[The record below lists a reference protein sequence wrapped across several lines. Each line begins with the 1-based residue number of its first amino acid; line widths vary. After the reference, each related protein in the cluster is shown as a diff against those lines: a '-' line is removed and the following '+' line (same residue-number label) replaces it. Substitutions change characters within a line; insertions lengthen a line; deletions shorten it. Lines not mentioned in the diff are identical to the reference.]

1 MVFLKRFSARDL
13 IFYLLAILVM
23 VFTFNA
29 VQQMNE
35 PDDPTYNEI
44 RLLFEQEKVKYFSV
58 EDNVL
63 TLTLRGEGE
72 DTSTL
77 KYHLADFNVFYNDL
91 HELIDS
97 QRQAGIIQDYDYP
110 AGWAEPWWFAYV
122 PYLVILLGFGIL
134 MYTMY
139 LRQNTGGGGG
149 GGPSRFG
156 HARTRTLADQ
166 GKKVTFND
174 VAGADEEKEELE
186 EIVEFLRDPQKFTAL
201 GARIPKGVLLV
212 GPPGTGKTLIAK
224 AVAGEAGVHF
234 LSISGSDFVEL
245 YVGVGA
251 SRVRDLFDQ
260 AKKDAPAI
268 VFIDEIDAIGQK
280 RNSGNLGG
288 NDEREQTLNQLLTEM
303 DGFDGSKG
311 VVVLAA
317 TNRPDSLDPALLR
330 PGRFDRRIPVELP
343 DLQGRIEILKV
354 HAKKIRLA
362 EDVNFEPIAK
372 TAAGASGAE
381 LANIVNE
388 AALRAVRSGRQFAT
402 QEDLQESV
410 EVVIAGYQKK
420 SRVLSDQEKK
430 IVAYHETG
438 HALVAAL
445 QSHSAPV
452 QKITIIPR
460 TSGALGYTLQ
470 VDEGDHFLMSREE
483 LLNKIAT
490 YTGGRAAEELV
501 FHSPP
506 TTSSRLPSWPE
517 P

>member
-110 AGWAEPWWFAYV
+110 AGWAEPWWFVYV

-212 GPPGTGKTLIAK
+212 GPPGTGKTL
-224 AVAGEAGVHF
+224 H
-234 LSISGSDFVEL
+234 
-245 YVGVGA
+245 
-251 SRVRDLFDQ
+251 R
-260 AKKDAPAI
+260 
-268 VFIDEIDAIGQK
+268 
-280 RNSGNLGG
+280 
-288 NDEREQTLNQLLTEM
+288 
-303 DGFDGSKG
+303 
-311 VVVLAA
+311 
-317 TNRPDSLDPALLR
+317 
-330 PGRFDRRIPVELP
+330 
-343 DLQGRIEILKV
+343 QG
-354 HAKKIRLA
+354 
-362 EDVNFEPIAK
+362 
-372 TAAGASGAE
+372 
-381 LANIVNE
+381 
-388 AALRAVRSGRQFAT
+388 
-402 QEDLQESV
+402 
-410 EVVIAGYQKK
+410 
-420 SRVLSDQEKK
+420 
-430 IVAYHETG
+430 
-438 HALVAAL
+438 
-445 QSHSAPV
+445 
-452 QKITIIPR
+452 
-460 TSGALGYTLQ
+460 
-470 VDEGDHFLMSREE
+470 
-483 LLNKIAT
+483 
-490 YTGGRAAEELV
+490 GGRRGGG
-501 FHSPP
+501 P
-506 TTSSRLPSWPE
+506 LPVHLGL
-517 P
+517 

>member
-110 AGWAEPWWFAYV
+110 AGWAEPWWFVYV

-174 VAGADEEKEELE
+174 VAGADEEKEEL
-186 EIVEFLRDPQKFTAL
+186 RGD
-201 GARIPKGVLLV
+201 RGVPP
-212 GPPGTGKTLIAK
+212 GPP
-224 AVAGEAGVHF
+224 EVH
-234 LSISGSDFVEL
+234 
-245 YVGVGA
+245 
-251 SRVRDLFDQ
+251 
-260 AKKDAPAI
+260 
-268 VFIDEIDAIGQK
+268 
-280 RNSGNLGG
+280 
-288 NDEREQTLNQLLTEM
+288 
-303 DGFDGSKG
+303 
-311 VVVLAA
+311 
-317 TNRPDSLDPALLR
+317 R
-330 PGRFDRRIPVELP
+330 PGRPHP
-343 DLQGRIEILKV
+343 Q
-354 HAKKIRLA
+354 
-362 EDVNFEPIAK
+362 
-372 TAAGASGAE
+372 
-381 LANIVNE
+381 
-388 AALRAVRSGRQFAT
+388 
-402 QEDLQESV
+402 
-410 EVVIAGYQKK
+410 
-420 SRVLSDQEKK
+420 
-430 IVAYHETG
+430 
-438 HALVAAL
+438 
-445 QSHSAPV
+445 
-452 QKITIIPR
+452 
-460 TSGALGYTLQ
+460 
-470 VDEGDHFLMSREE
+470 
-483 LLNKIAT
+483 
-490 YTGGRAAEELV
+490 GRAAGGPSG
-501 FHSPP
+501 HRQDPHRQGGGRRGGGP
-506 TTSSRLPSWPE
+506 LPVHLGL
-517 P
+517 